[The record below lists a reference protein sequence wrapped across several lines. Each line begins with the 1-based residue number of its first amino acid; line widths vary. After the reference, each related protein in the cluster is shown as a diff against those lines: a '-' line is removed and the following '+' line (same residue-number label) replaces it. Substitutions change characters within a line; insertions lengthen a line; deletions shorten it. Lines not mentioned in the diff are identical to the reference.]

1 MNTAIEQM
9 LKNYR
14 IENIYDQKNAMK
26 EIMQEIVLCGLSR
39 AGFFQK
45 AAFYG
50 GTALRIFYGLDRFS
64 EDLDFSLVTADPD
77 FDLSDYFPVL
87 EKEVRAF
94 GLHVTIQ
101 EKEKTKESNIR
112 SAFLQGNTKE
122 HLLLFY
128 ADGDL
133 AGSVARSEVVKI
145 KFEVDINP
153 PEYAG
158 FEHKYRLLPTPYEV
172 NLYDM
177 PSLFAGKIHAVL
189 CRAWKSRIKGRD
201 LYDYVFYLSRGSA
214 VNQKHL
220 RARLLQSGFISEDV
234 ECTLPELR
242 RMLYERF
249 DAIDFRQAKQDVE
262 PFIRDTASLNMWNAD
277 FFKQITAGLQ
287 FCGEEKIRSTLQ

>member
-9 LKNYR
+9 LKNYQ

-50 GTALRIFYGLDRFS
+50 GTALRIFYGMDRFS
-64 EDLDFSLVTADPD
+64 EDLDFSLVTADLD
-77 FDLSDYFPVL
+77 FDLTVYFPVL

-112 SAFLQGNTKE
+112 SAFLKGNTKE

-128 ADGDL
+128 ADENL

-153 PEYAG
+153 PEYAS

-242 RMLYERF
+242 HMLYERF
-249 DAIDFRQAKQDVE
+249 DAIDFHQAKQDVE

-287 FCGEEKIRSTLQ
+287 FF

>member
-9 LKNYR
+9 LKNYQ

-77 FDLSDYFPVL
+77 FDLTVYFPVL

-112 SAFLQGNTKE
+112 SAFLKGNTKE

-128 ADGDL
+128 ADEDL

-145 KFEVDINP
+145 KFKVDINP

-158 FEHKYRLLPTPYEV
+158 FEHKY
-172 NLYDM
+172 
-177 PSLFAGKIHAVL
+177 
-189 CRAWKSRIKGRD
+189 
-201 LYDYVFYLSRGSA
+201 
-214 VNQKHL
+214 
-220 RARLLQSGFISEDV
+220 RLLQSGFISEDV

-242 RMLYERF
+242 HMLYERF

-262 PFIRDTASLNMWNAD
+262 PFIRDAASLNMWNAD
-277 FFKQITAGLQ
+277 FFKQITARLR
-287 FCGEEKIRSTLQ
+287 F